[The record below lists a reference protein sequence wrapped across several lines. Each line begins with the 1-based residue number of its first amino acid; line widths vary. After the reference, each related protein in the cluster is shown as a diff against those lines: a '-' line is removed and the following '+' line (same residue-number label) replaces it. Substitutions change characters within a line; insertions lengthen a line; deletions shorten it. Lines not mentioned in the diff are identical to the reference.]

1 MKNPT
6 MIVITGPT
14 ASGKS
19 ALAIEVAQKLG
30 TEIISADSR
39 QIYKGI
45 PIVTA
50 IPTEE
55 ERKGVRHHFLEKLSL
70 DRYYSAAMFEEEALK
85 CAMEIMNR
93 CGSVVVCGG
102 SMLYIDALCKGI
114 DILPTVP
121 DDIRIGLYKEFEE
134 KGNDWLLNELRN
146 LDPDY
151 YKTVDLKNTK
161 RVIHAIEII
170 RTSGKTY
177 SSMRTGVH
185 RKRPFEIKK
194 YLLEMPR
201 EILFERINRRVDAM
215 ILSGLEE
222 EARSVYPYRH
232 LNSLNTV
239 GLKEMFQYFNGELDR
254 TTAIE
259 RIKKNTRV
267 YSKKQMFWWAK
278 DNEIIHVPA
287 KITPQ
292 CSSDVHVNWE
302 LPFLLSP

>member
-1 MKNPT
+1 

-55 ERKGVRHHFLEKLSL
+55 ERKGVRHHFLEELPL
-70 DRYYSAAMFEEEALK
+70 DRYYSAAMFEEEALE
-85 CAMEIMNR
+85 CAKEIMKR

-114 DILPTVP
+114 DSLPTVP

-151 YKTVDLKNTK
+151 YTTVDLKNTK

-177 SSMRTGVH
+177 SSMRTGVR

-201 EILFERINRRVDAM
+201 EILFERINKRVDAM

-222 EARSVYPYRH
+222 EARKVYPYRH

-254 TTAIE
+254 TTAVE

-278 DNEIIHVPA
+278 DNEIIHVPG

-292 CSSDVHVNWE
+292 GSSAVHVNWE